1 LTDAWAASADRHSNE
16 GKAYPHVFA
25 PAKAMLAG
33 CRVPVLVISDSN
45 TKGLVGIADQNN
57 DTGSSWANLVKSTG
71 VANSSKGAGGAFG
84 IGKMAPFACSALR
97 TVFYQTCSKDG
108 WGFQGVVRLMTHRD
122 KNTDRTLQ
130 AFGMIGLKGHDKRE
144 DCEVSLPVQK
154 RELVPDSFR
163 TLRQPG
169 SFGTDIFVVGFVG
182 GDAQDLAR
190 ARELLGQ
197 LCRRV
202 EHVGPW
208 GAGATLKLAINLP
221 LMVYW
226 QALGEAMSLIDDLGI
241 DPQRSVDILSETSGG
256 PNMLKSRGPAIAQAI
271 ATGAGGVVSV
281 DVATLRKDLRTM
293 LAEAASRKRELPVTA
308 QALACFDQ
316 AAASGADAADC
327 THLPVWWA
335 HTGGRKAGA

>member
-1 LTDAWAASADRHSNE
+1 MHIGIAGTGRMGTAIAKRLLGTGHQVSVWNRTPAATAGAVAAGAQAQPTARLLAQAAPVVISIVSDAAALEAVYTGAEGLLAGARPDGLFIDMSTVRPEVQRANAGRVAAAGAAYVECPVGGSTGPAAE
-16 GKAYPHVFA
+16 GK
-25 PAKAMLAG
+25 L
-33 CRVPVLVISDSN
+33 L
-45 TKGLVGIADQNN
+45 
-57 DTGSSWANLVKSTG
+57 
-71 VANSSKGAGGAFG
+71 
-84 IGKMAPFACSALR
+84 
-97 TVFYQTCSKDG
+97 
-108 WGFQGVVRLMTHRD
+108 
-122 KNTDRTLQ
+122 
-130 AFGMIGLKGHDKRE
+130 
-144 DCEVSLPVQK
+144 
-154 RELVPDSFR
+154 
-163 TLRQPG
+163 
-169 SFGTDIFVVGFVG
+169 GFVG
-182 GDAQDLAR
+182 GHDTDVAR
-190 ARELLGQ
+190 ARPVLEL
-197 LCRRV
+197 LCRRI
-202 EHVGPW
+202 EHLGPH
-208 GAGATLKLAINLP
+208 GAGASMKLAINLP

-241 DPQRSVDILSETSGG
+241 DPKRIVDILSETSGG